1 MSQLT
6 LGEPAPDLDLPD
18 HTGAPFSRESLLG
31 RKLIVY
37 FFPAAMTP
45 GCSLQAEDFRDNLSS
60 LQEAGYEVLGVA
72 PDPPEK
78 LAEFVARDRLT
89 YRLLSDPDRTTMVAW
104 GAYGE
109 KTLYGKLVTGVI
121 RSTVVIDEQGL
132 VTLAKYNVKAKGHV
146 AMVRKALG
154 VA

>member
-1 MSQLT
+1 
-6 LGEPAPDLDLPD
+6 
-18 HTGAPFSRESLLG
+18 
-31 RKLIVY
+31 
-37 FFPAAMTP
+37 
-45 GCSLQAEDFRDNLSS
+45 
-60 LQEAGYEVLGVA
+60 
-72 PDPPEK
+72 
-78 LAEFVARDRLT
+78 
-89 YRLLSDPDRTTMVAW
+89 MVAW